1 MFCYTIVAM
10 SEVLQSA
17 ESPQTESTEPCT
29 RQDPR
34 SRRTR
39 ELLQRALAK
48 LMKEKDFDKISVY
61 DITGAATIN
70 RATFY
75 AHYPDKFALLECLV
89 AGQFHALLRE
99 RGVSFNGSCAS
110 VLRAFVLGVCDFLA
124 RSPGVDC
131 KPDRP
136 MEPHME
142 SAVVAVVRGMLL
154 DGMKKHVDP
163 ASTASPELRSAALSW
178 AIFGAAKEWVRTPN
192 RLTSGEIAD
201 AITPLVEP
209 LMHSCKVGKLIP

>member
-1 MFCYTIVAM
+1 MN
-10 SEVLQSA
+10 EVFQSVEA
-17 ESPQTESTEPCT
+17 PQVEPTEPCM

-39 ELLQRALAK
+39 ELLQQALAK
-48 LMKEKDFDKISVY
+48 LMEEKDFDKISVN
-61 DITGAATIN
+61 DITGAATVN

-89 AGQFHALLRE
+89 AGQFHALLDE
-99 RGVSFNGSCAS
+99 RGVSFNGSCSSA
-110 VLRAFVLGVCDFLA
+110 LRAFVLGVCDFLA

-131 KPDRP
+131 EPGRP

-154 DGMKKHVDP
+154 EGMRNHIDP
-163 ASTASPELRSAALSW
+163 SSTASPELRSATISW
-178 AIFGAAKEWVRTPN
+178 AIFGAAKEWVRTQN
-192 RLTSGEIAD
+192 RLSSDEIAD
-201 AITPLVEP
+201 IITSLVGP
-209 LMHSCKVGKLIP
+209 LMH